1 MHDFGSTIIPIQDV
15 RVMSTS
21 CTLLLRFALNKM
33 EDLHLNSSAGSHSH
47 RLETHEYGEMEMYQS
62 CNSSE
67 NHPLEER
74 MQW

>member
-1 MHDFGSTIIPIQDV
+1 
-15 RVMSTS
+15 
-21 CTLLLRFALNKM
+21 M

-47 RLETHEYGEMEMYQS
+47 RLETHEYGEMEMYHS

-74 MQW
+74 IPILRLIGYQGPEL